1 MRGFWIILTG
11 GLVYLLFARNIAP
24 GTVSTLVLRS
34 VGGKPLFI
42 VPDLVLPSFVSIVVL
57 SAIVL
62 MVGVSHLFVP
72 RLAQSKRAIWAV
84 VGLTLAA
91 FVLWA
96 TKGQS
101 MNVTGLLRLTIVQA
115 VPILLGAFSGLICER
130 SGVINMAIEGEMLT
144 GALVSVM
151 VSSATG
157 SLLAGLVAGMVAGGL
172 LAWVHAVLSIRY
184 QVNQIVSSMVINIF
198 AAGITSFISIRFL
211 LQNAHL
217 NMAGIFPDT
226 KLPVISRLPIV
237 GPILFNQNIF
247 LYIAVALLFLL
258 NGLLFRTRWG
268 LRTRLV
274 GEHPEAADTLG
285 IDVRRHRYVA
295 VVLGGMIAGL
305 AGVSLT
311 LGSVGRFDRLMTSG
325 RGYIGLAAMIFGNW
339 RPFGA
344 LGASLLFGFSS
355 TLQSKLS
362 ILQVPI
368 PSQFLLMAPYVAT
381 MVVLAGVVGKVTAPA
396 ADGQPYE
403 GRK

>member
-1 MRGFWIILTG
+1 
-11 GLVYLLFARNIAP
+11 
-24 GTVSTLVLRS
+24 
-34 VGGKPLFI
+34 
-42 VPDLVLPSFVSIVVL
+42 
-57 SAIVL
+57 
-62 MVGVSHLFVP
+62 
-72 RLAQSKRAIWAV
+72 
-84 VGLTLAA
+84 
-91 FVLWA
+91 
-96 TKGQS
+96 
-101 MNVTGLLRLTIVQA
+101 
-115 VPILLGAFSGLICER
+115 
-130 SGVINMAIEGEMLT
+130 
-144 GALVSVM
+144 VSVM

-396 ADGQPYE
+396 ADGRPYE